1 MKDELKGMFIFQFVF
16 MLRDYV
22 ILYIIKFDDLM
33 EFMKVLLNL
42 NFFYKILGDK
52 NKRIFLKLVLGNFDN
67 YKKMRD

>member
-52 NKRIFLKLVLGNFDN
+52 NKRIFLQLVLGILIIIKNEG
-67 YKKMRD
+67 

>member
-1 MKDELKGMFIFQFVF
+1 